1 MILTSNEIN
10 YPGPC
15 TSEYIPV

>member
-15 TSEYIPV
+15 TSEHIQV